1 MSFGVGL
8 GDILKVCELAG
19 RVYKNCRDCPGE
31 YKTLTSETRSLTN
44 LLDDIQDKFDKIPE
58 SKQQQLIEAYT
69 PCIEVLEELDK
80 ILLHYNGLDTKSKR
94 AWDRLKFDPSTLRNL
109 RERLVASVAMLNTFY
124 TSLIHDVQ
132 VLILE
137 ALERLEKDYRGGH
150 REESISSIERLTS
163 GAREDDDEDDDEAW
177 RQIIRDLEDVG
188 ISQQQAL
195 GYRDV
200 IVDWLVAAVNEGRLL
215 EDRPEHEPY
224 SSLSQDLRPVLPEIN
239 VGESSSGLDMP
250 TIVTP
255 MESSWSPPSR
265 TPPPIPR
272 PPIPQVHIGSTLSV
286 ASQAHSAVSLPNM
299 PLDTDSDDSSLYAG
313 PHRSAVT
320 TPSARSNTFPIPRV
334 PVPRSSGLLWATN
347 TDGPD
352 PTLFT
357 SSSGSGTQT
366 PSIPA
371 PPLDNDL
378 PPSYF
383 EKGTSITID
392 LNWTAHQVVAA
403 WARHDFVSAEKH
415 LENQLAAVD
424 RGQRCISGTQPDRRI
439 LKHLLGVCA
448 SFTGKFSKAKELFES
463 VFNGAFLD
471 FQNLDD
477 GDIAAARWLGDICL
491 HTQEHANAM
500 LAYSVAY
507 EGSVGRYGATS
518 ERARRVATEIILIDH
533 WLFGFRRIEAT
544 LNLNLDPTSIFPS
557 ANVVEKNK
565 LMMNVKKSAYELVKS
580 TSTTPIPVICLGRPT
595 FNLEPRPRYELRL
608 SEGFLVGPL
617 ISLSTWPLPW
627 DPLFHPT
634 DAVQLDRYMNTV
646 RVAGH
651 QSRSLYDRQLPTNS
665 LGDSKKLHFLTKRG
679 SRWLIS
685 AVEQGLSEM
694 GITYAHHCYEPAIV
708 CCLNQQREGVAFSEG
723 VEIRFCKLSFRD
735 VYGIKVTDVKWATRR
750 VAKPSVYGEI
760 PPKFRSAADFREIIK
775 GVLDRAEE
783 EENSLPKPVP
793 SIALGVSN
801 GYQQAPHTSLYKP
814 PMYG

>member
-1 MSFGVGL
+1 MSFGISI
-8 GDILKVCELAG
+8 GDVLKVCELAG
-19 RVYKNCRDCPGE
+19 RVYKNCRDCPGA
-31 YKTLTSETRSLTN
+31 YKTLTTETRSLTN

-58 SKQQQLIEAYT
+58 SKQQQLIEAYA
-69 PCIEVLEELDK
+69 PCIGVLEELDK
-80 ILLHYNGLDTKSKR
+80 LLLHYNGLDTKSKR
-94 AWDRLKFDPSTLRNL
+94 AWDRLKFDPETLRNL

-163 GAREDDDEDDDEAW
+163 GALENDTEDDDEAW

-224 SSLSQDLRPVLPEIN
+224 SSMSQDLRPILPEIN

-255 MESSWSPPSR
+255 MKSSWSPPLR

-272 PPIPQVHIGSTLSV
+272 PPIPQIHMSSTPSV
-286 ASQAHSAVSLPNM
+286 TSQAHSVTSLPIM
-299 PLDTDSDDSSLYAG
+299 PWDTDSDNSSLYAE

-320 TPSARSNTFPIPRV
+320 TPSVQSNTFPIRRV
-334 PVPRSSGLLWATN
+334 PVPHASGLLRATN
-347 TDGPD
+347 AESPD
-352 PTLFT
+352 TTLST
-357 SSSGSGTQT
+357 SSPVSRTQT

-371 PPLDNDL
+371 PPLDSDA

-383 EKGTSITID
+383 EEGTSITID
-392 LNWTAHQVVAA
+392 LNWTAHQAVAA
-403 WARHDFVSAEKH
+403 WARHDFVNAEKH
-415 LENQLAAVD
+415 LEDQLAAVD

-448 SFTGKFSKAKELFES
+448 SFTGKFSKAKGHFES
-463 VFNGAFLD
+463 VFNGTFLYH
-471 FQNLDD
+471 QNLDD
-477 GDIAAARWLGDICL
+477 GDIAAARWLGDLCL

-507 EGSVGRYGATS
+507 EGSMGRYGATS
-518 ERARRVATEIILIDH
+518 ERTRRVATEIILIDQ

-565 LMMNVKKSAYELVKS
+565 LMINVKKSVYELVRS
-580 TSTTPIPVICLGRPT
+580 TSTTPIPVISLGRPT
-595 FNLEPRPRYELRL
+595 YNLDPRPRYELRL

-646 RVAGH
+646 RFAGQ

-685 AVEQGLSEM
+685 AVERGLNEM
-694 GITYAHHCYEPAIV
+694 GITYAHHCFEPAIV

-750 VAKPSVYGEI
+750 VVRPGVYGEI
-760 PPKFRSAADFREIIK
+760 PPRFRSAADFREIVK

-783 EENSLPKPVP
+783 EENGLPKPVP
-793 SIALGVSN
+793 NIPLGVSN